1 MILDPVSATA
11 FAPAT
16 IANVA
21 VGFDLLG
28 FPIDGVGD
36 EVTVSRSGVPGVVI
50 TRVESKI
57 PGIDVSGISTDA
69 SKNTATVGLIQL
81 LKDIHADFGFSVSIK
96 KGIPM
101 SSGMGG
107 SASSAVAA
115 IVAANALLDQPL
127 SKEKLFHYAM
137 LGEQVASGGLHG
149 DNIAPSLFGGLTLCR
164 SIHPLDLVTIPVPS
178 SILCVLVHPDLQ
190 VSTKESRGK
199 LKKEIALKDHVQQSS
214 ALGGFIA
221 GCFQNDLDLIQRSL
235 IDTLIEPQRASQIDG
250 FTEAKAGAMA
260 AGALG
265 CSISGSG
272 PSVFAWADS
281 PARAESIREAMV
293 TAFVAKGLKCEA
305 WISPISSTGARLLG

>member
-16 IANVA
+16 VANVA

-28 FPIDGVGD
+28 FPIEGVGD

-50 TRVESKI
+50 TQVSGKNA
-57 PGIDVSGISTDA
+57 GIDSSGISTDA
-69 SKNTATVGLIQL
+69 TKNTATVGLIQL
-81 LKDIHADFGFSVSIK
+81 LKDVHADFGFSVSIK

-127 SKEKLFHYAM
+127 SKDKLFHYAM

-149 DNIAPSLFGGLTLCR
+149 DNIAPSLLGGLTLCR
-164 SIHPLDLVTIPVPS
+164 SIHPMDLVTIPVPS
-178 SILCVLVHPDLQ
+178 SILCVLVHPDLE

-214 ALGGFIA
+214 ALGGLIA
-221 GCFQNDLDLIQRSL
+221 GCFQNDLDLIARCL
-235 IDTLIEPQRASQIDG
+235 VDTLIEPQRASQIKG
-250 FTEAKAGAMA
+250 FTAAKAGAMA

-281 PARAESIREAMV
+281 PERAEAIREAM
-293 TAFVAKGLKCEA
+293 TSAFASEGLKCEA
-305 WISPISSTGARLLG
+305 WISPVSSMGARLMG